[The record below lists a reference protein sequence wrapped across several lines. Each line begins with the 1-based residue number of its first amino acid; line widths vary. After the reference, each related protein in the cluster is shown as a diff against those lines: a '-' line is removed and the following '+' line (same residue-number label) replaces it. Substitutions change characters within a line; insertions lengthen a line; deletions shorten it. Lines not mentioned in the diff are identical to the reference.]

1 MNAMH
6 EVEVSAGTI
15 RYRDTGGEGPVVL
28 FVHGLLV
35 NGMLWRDVVAELDG
49 VRCVVPDWPLG
60 CHEPA
65 LDADADLSPRAV
77 AGLVDEFAAALGL
90 EDVTLVAN
98 DTGGAI
104 AQLVVTE
111 RPERIGRVVLTNC
124 DAFENFLPPA
134 FRPLQWL
141 ARVPPVLTAAV
152 QGLRSRRVA
161 RSPLGFG
168 LLSHRRLADD
178 VVDSFR
184 GPPVTSR
191 GARRDAVKVL
201 RGVDNR
207 DTLRA
212 AERLGAFPGP
222 ALVAWGLDD
231 PFFKT
236 GFGRRLAE
244 CFGDGRF
251 EGIED
256 SKTFVAIDQPTRLAG
271 LIRRFA
277 VT

>member
-6 EVEVSAGTI
+6 EVELSAGTI
-15 RYRDTGGEGPVVL
+15 RYRDTGGEGPAVL
-28 FVHGLLV
+28 FLHGLLV
-35 NGMLWRDVVAELDG
+35 NGLLWRDVVAELSG

-60 CHEPA
+60 CHAPA
-65 LDADADLSPRAV
+65 MDPDADLSPRAV
-77 AGLVDEFAAALGL
+77 AGLVAEFAAALGL

-111 RPERIGRVVLTNC
+111 HPERIGRIVLTNC

-134 FRPLQWL
+134 LRPLQWI
-141 ARVPPVLTAAV
+141 AHVPAVLTAFL

-161 RSPLGFG
+161 RSALGFG
-168 LLSHRRLADD
+168 LLSHRRVADD
-178 VVDSFR
+178 VLDSWR
-184 GPPVTSR
+184 RAPLTSA
-191 GARRDAVKVL
+191 GARRDTAKLL
-201 RGVDNR
+201 RGIDNR

-212 AERLGAFPGP
+212 AERLSAFPGP

-251 EGIED
+251 EAIPD
-256 SKTFVAIDQPTRLAG
+256 SRTFVAVDQPTRLAG
-271 LIRRFA
+271 LIRGFA
-277 VT
+277 AA